1 MRNKTNMKLKH
12 LTLLILFAAF
22 TLQNCS
28 STKVLNAW
36 KAEDDVISKFKTKNV
51 LVIARTANDYARY
64 AFERA
69 MADELRNKGIKA
81 TESYTKAPKIHPERE
96 MSEERV
102 AFIKSLMESEGY
114 TAVVLTVIKDK
125 KQTTTT
131 SYSGIYVGATYGN
144 YYPGYYGGFYDY
156 FSYPYAY
163 GSYYDSFGG
172 YIPTGSSTH
181 TTTNYVLET
190 VVYNLE
196 EAGDNQLVA
205 VVSTSLKD
213 PKEAYK
219 TAENFVREMMQSLEK
234 K

>member
-1 MRNKTNMKLKH
+1 MKLKH
-12 LTLLILFAAF
+12 LKVLILIFAF

-36 KAEDDVISKFKTKNV
+36 KAEDDIVSKFKSKNV
-51 LVIARTANDYARY
+51 LVIARTANDHARI

-69 MADELRNKGIKA
+69 IADELRSKGIKT
-81 TESYTKAPKIHPERE
+81 TESYTKAPKIHPNRE
-96 MSEERV
+96 MSEERL
-102 AFIKSLMESEGY
+102 ALIKSMMASEGF
-114 TAVVLTVIKDK
+114 TAVVLTVIKEKD
-125 KQTTTT
+125 QTSRT
-131 SYSGIYVGATYGN
+131 SYSGISVGATYGN

-172 YIPTGSSTH
+172 YIPMSSSTY

-196 EAGDNQLVA
+196 EEGNNQLVA
-205 VVSTSLKD
+205 VVTTSLKD

-219 TAENFVREMMQSLEK
+219 TAEAYVREIIQSLEQK
-234 K
+234 

>member
-1 MRNKTNMKLKH
+1 MKLKH
-12 LTLLILFAAF
+12 LKVLILIFAF

-36 KAEDDVISKFKTKNV
+36 KAEDDIVSDFKTKNV
-51 LVIARTANDYARY
+51 LVIARTANDHARI

-69 MADELRNKGIKA
+69 IADELRSKGIKA
-81 TESYTKAPKIHPERE
+81 TESYTKAPKIHPNRE
-96 MSEERV
+96 MSEERL
-102 AFIKSLMESEGY
+102 ALIKSMMASEGF
-114 TAVVLTVIKDK
+114 TAVVLTVIKEKD
-125 KQTTTT
+125 QTSRT
-131 SYSGIYVGATYGN
+131 SYSGISVGATYGN

-172 YIPTGSSTH
+172 YIPMSSSTY

-196 EAGDNQLVA
+196 EEGNNQLVA
-205 VVSTSLKD
+205 VVTTSLKD

-219 TAENFVREMMQSLEK
+219 TAEAYVREIIQSLEQK
-234 K
+234 